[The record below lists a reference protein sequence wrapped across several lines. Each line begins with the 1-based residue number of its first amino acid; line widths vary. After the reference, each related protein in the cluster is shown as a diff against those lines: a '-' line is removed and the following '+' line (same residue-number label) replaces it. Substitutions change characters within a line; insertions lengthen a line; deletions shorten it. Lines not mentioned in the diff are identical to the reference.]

1 MNELEIHEMFMQ
13 RCIEI
18 AKKNSNNYYPNP
30 SVGALIVKNNK
41 IISEGCTSNYG
52 GSHAEV
58 NAISSIKNKSD
69 LINSTI
75 YVTLEPCSHYGKTPP
90 CSKLI
95 IESGIKKAVIGCADN
110 SSKVNGKGISMLKN
124 NGVDVISNVLEEDC
138 IKLHRNFLHFNKYK
152 KPYIILKWAQTKNGY
167 VAPKSKIKVSP
178 VYITS
183 KSSRQIVH
191 KWRSEEQAILVGFNT
206 IIQDNPKL
214 TTRMVKG
221 GNPIRIVVCD
231 DRKIVKKFNVF
242 NDEAETIIIN
252 LDSCNKNISEAKK
265 ICDDLFK
272 NNIISVI
279 VEGGPKT
286 LNYFLMENLWDE
298 ARIFIGEKEFSNGIK
313 APEIELKNSLF
324 KLIDNDKLYIIEN
337 EYNQ

>member
-1 MNELEIHEMFMQ
+1 M
-13 RCIEI
+13 
-18 AKKNSNNYYPNP
+18 
-30 SVGALIVKNNK
+30 VGCVIVLNDK
-41 IISEGCTSNYG
+41 IIGEGYTSPFG
-52 GSHAEV
+52 GAHAEV
-58 NAISSIKNKSD
+58 NAINSVANKED
-69 LINSTI
+69 LKNSTL
-75 YVTLEPCSHYGKTPP
+75 YVTLEPCNHYGKTPP
-90 CSKLI
+90 CCDLI
-95 IESGIKKAVIGCADN
+95 INYKIPKVVIGCLDPN
-110 SSKVNGKGISMLKN
+110 EKVNGKGIAKLKAS
-124 NGVDVISNVLEEDC
+124 GCEVITEFESELCNRHH
-138 IKLHRNFLHFNKYK
+138 KRFLTFFK
-152 KPYIILKWAQTKNGY
+152 KKRPYIILKWAQTKNGY
-167 VAPKSKIKVSP
+167 VAPKSKIKESP

-231 DRKIVKKFNVF
+231 DRKIVKKFNIF

-252 LDSCNKNISEAKK
+252 LDSCNKNISDAKK

-298 ARIFIGEKEFSNGIK
+298 ARIFISEKEFSNGIK

>member
-1 MNELEIHEMFMQ
+1 MVGCVIV
-13 RCIEI
+13 
-18 AKKNSNNYYPNP
+18 SND
-30 SVGALIVKNNK
+30 K
-41 IISEGCTSNYG
+41 IIGEGYTSPFG
-52 GSHAEV
+52 GAHAEV
-58 NAISSIKNKSD
+58 NAINSVVNKED
-69 LINSTI
+69 LKNSTL
-75 YVTLEPCSHYGKTPP
+75 YVTLEPCNHYGKTPP
-90 CSKLI
+90 CCDLI
-95 IESGIKKAVIGCADN
+95 INYKIPKVVIGCLDPN
-110 SSKVNGKGISMLKN
+110 EKVNGKGIAKLKAS
-124 NGVDVISNVLEEDC
+124 GCEVITEFESELCNRHH
-138 IKLHRNFLHFNKYK
+138 KRFLTFFK
-152 KPYIILKWAQTKNGY
+152 KKRPYIILKWAQTKNGY
-167 VAPKSKIKVSP
+167 VAPKSKIKESP

-272 NNIISVI
+272 KNIISVI

-298 ARIFIGEKEFSNGIK
+298 ARIFISEKGFINGIK
-313 APEIELKNSLF
+313 APEIELNNSFSRLV
-324 KLIDNDKLYIIEN
+324 DNDKLYIIEN

>member
-1 MNELEIHEMFMQ
+1 M
-13 RCIEI
+13 
-18 AKKNSNNYYPNP
+18 
-30 SVGALIVKNNK
+30 VGCVIVLNDK
-41 IISEGCTSNYG
+41 IIGEGYTSPFG
-52 GSHAEV
+52 GAHAEV
-58 NAISSIKNKSD
+58 NAINSVINKED
-69 LINSTI
+69 LKNSTL
-75 YVTLEPCSHYGKTPP
+75 YVTLEPCNHYGKTPP
-90 CSKLI
+90 CCDLI
-95 IESGIKKAVIGCADN
+95 INYKIPKVVIGCLDPN
-110 SSKVNGKGISMLKN
+110 EKVNGKGIAKLKAS
-124 NGVDVISNVLEEDC
+124 GCEVITEFESELCNRHH
-138 IKLHRNFLHFNKYK
+138 KRFLTFFK
-152 KPYIILKWAQTKNGY
+152 KKRPYIILKWAQTNNGY
-167 VAPKSKIKVSP
+167 VAPKSKIKESP

>member
-1 MNELEIHEMFMQ
+1 MVGCVIV
-13 RCIEI
+13 
-18 AKKNSNNYYPNP
+18 SND
-30 SVGALIVKNNK
+30 K
-41 IISEGCTSNYG
+41 IIGEGYTSPFG
-52 GSHAEV
+52 GAHAEV
-58 NAISSIKNKSD
+58 NAINSVVNKED
-69 LINSTI
+69 LKNSTL
-75 YVTLEPCSHYGKTPP
+75 YVTLEPCNHYGKTPP
-90 CSKLI
+90 CCDLI
-95 IESGIKKAVIGCADN
+95 INYKIPKVVIGCLDPN
-110 SSKVNGKGISMLKN
+110 EKVNGKGIAKLKAS
-124 NGVDVISNVLEEDC
+124 GCEVITEFESELCNRHH
-138 IKLHRNFLHFNKYK
+138 KRFLTFFK
-152 KPYIILKWAQTKNGY
+152 KKRPYIILKWAQTKNGY
-167 VAPKSKIKVSP
+167 VAPKSKIKESP

-298 ARIFIGEKEFSNGIK
+298 ARIFISEKGFINGIK
-313 APEIELKNSLF
+313 APEIELNNSFSRLV
-324 KLIDNDKLYIIEN
+324 DNDKLYIIEN

>member
-1 MNELEIHEMFMQ
+1 M
-13 RCIEI
+13 
-18 AKKNSNNYYPNP
+18 
-30 SVGALIVKNNK
+30 VGCVIVLNDK
-41 IISEGCTSNYG
+41 IIGEGYTSPFG
-52 GSHAEV
+52 GAHAEV
-58 NAISSIKNKSD
+58 NAINSVINKED
-69 LINSTI
+69 LKNSTL
-75 YVTLEPCSHYGKTPP
+75 YVTLEPCNHYGKTPP
-90 CSKLI
+90 CCDLI
-95 IESGIKKAVIGCADN
+95 INYKIPKVVIGCLDPN
-110 SSKVNGKGISMLKN
+110 EKVNGKGIAKLKAS
-124 NGVDVISNVLEEDC
+124 GCEVITEFESELCNRHH
-138 IKLHRNFLHFNKYK
+138 KRFLTFFK
-152 KPYIILKWAQTKNGY
+152 KKRPYIILKWAQTKNGY
-167 VAPKSKIKVSP
+167 VAPKSKIKESP

-221 GNPIRIVVCD
+221 SNPIRIVVCD
-231 DRKIVKKFNVF
+231 DRKIVKKFNIF

-252 LDSCNKNISEAKK
+252 LDSFDKNISNAKK
-265 ICDDLFK
+265 ICDVLFK

-324 KLIDNDKLYIIEN
+324 RLIDNDKLYIIEN

>member
-1 MNELEIHEMFMQ
+1 LGNT
-13 RCIEI
+13 
-18 AKKNSNNYYPNP
+18 APNP
-30 SVGALIVKNNK
+30 MVGCVIVLNDK
-41 IISEGCTSNYG
+41 IIGEGYTSPFG
-52 GSHAEV
+52 GAHAEV
-58 NAISSIKNKSD
+58 NAINSVINKED
-69 LINSTI
+69 LKNSTL
-75 YVTLEPCSHYGKTPP
+75 YVTLEPCNHYGKTPP
-90 CSKLI
+90 CCDLI
-95 IESGIKKAVIGCADN
+95 INYKIPKVVIGCLDPN
-110 SSKVNGKGISMLKN
+110 EKVNGKGIAKLKAS
-124 NGVDVISNVLEEDC
+124 GCEVITEFESELCNRHH
-138 IKLHRNFLHFNKYK
+138 KRFLTFFK
-152 KPYIILKWAQTKNGY
+152 KKRPYIILKWAQTKNGY
-167 VAPKSKIKVSP
+167 VAPKS
-178 VYITS
+178 ITS

-231 DRKIVKKFNVF
+231 DRRIVKKFNVF

-279 VEGGPKT
+279 IEGGPKT

-324 KLIDNDKLYIIEN
+324 RLIDNDKLYIIEN

>member
-1 MNELEIHEMFMQ
+1 M
-13 RCIEI
+13 
-18 AKKNSNNYYPNP
+18 
-30 SVGALIVKNNK
+30 VGCVIVLNDK
-41 IISEGCTSNYG
+41 IIGEGYTSPFG
-52 GSHAEV
+52 GAHAEV
-58 NAISSIKNKSD
+58 NAINSVINKED
-69 LINSTI
+69 LKNSTL
-75 YVTLEPCSHYGKTPP
+75 YVSLEPCSHHGKTPP
-90 CSKLI
+90 CCDLI
-95 IESGIKKAVIGCADN
+95 INYKIPKVVIGCLDPN
-110 SSKVNGKGISMLKN
+110 EKVNGKGIAKLKAS
-124 NGVDVISNVLEEDC
+124 GCEVITEFESELCNRHH
-138 IKLHRNFLHFNKYK
+138 KRFLTFFK
-152 KPYIILKWAQTKNGY
+152 KKRPYIILKWAQTKNGY
-167 VAPKSKIKVSP
+167 VAPKSKIKESP
-178 VYITS
+178 VYITN

-221 GNPIRIVVCD
+221 SNPIRIVVCD

-242 NDEAETIIIN
+242 NDEAKTIIIN

-265 ICDDLFK
+265 ICDELFK

-279 VEGGPKT
+279 IEGGPKT
-286 LNYFLMENLWDE
+286 LNYFIMENLWDE

-324 KLIDNDKLYIIEN
+324 RLIDNDKLYIIEN

>member
-1 MNELEIHEMFMQ
+1 MARAIEL
-13 RCIEI
+13 
-18 AKKNSNNYYPNP
+18 AKKGKLTDQPNP
-30 SVGALIVKNNK
+30 MVGCVIVLNDK
-41 IISEGCTSNYG
+41 IIGEGYTSPFG
-52 GSHAEV
+52 GAHAEV
-58 NAISSIKNKSD
+58 NAINSVINKED
-69 LINSTI
+69 LKNSTL
-75 YVTLEPCSHYGKTPP
+75 YVTLEPCNHYGKTPP
-90 CSKLI
+90 CCDLI
-95 IESGIKKAVIGCADN
+95 INYKIPKVVIGCLDPN
-110 SSKVNGKGISMLKN
+110 EKVNGKGIAKLKAS
-124 NGVDVISNVLEEDC
+124 GCEVITEFESELCNRHH
-138 IKLHRNFLHFNKYK
+138 KRFLTFFK
-152 KPYIILKWAQTKNGY
+152 KKRPYIILKWAQTKNGY
-167 VAPKSKIKVSP
+167 VAPKSKIKKSQVN
-178 VYITS
+178 ITS

-221 GNPIRIVVCD
+221 SNPIRIVVCD
-231 DRKIVKKFNVF
+231 DRRIVKKFNVF

-279 VEGGPKT
+279 IEGGPKT

-324 KLIDNDKLYIIEN
+324 RLIDNDKLYIIEN

>member
-1 MNELEIHEMFMQ
+1 LGNT
-13 RCIEI
+13 
-18 AKKNSNNYYPNP
+18 APNP
-30 SVGALIVKNNK
+30 MVGCVIVLNDK
-41 IISEGCTSNYG
+41 IIGEGYTSPFG
-52 GSHAEV
+52 GAHAEV
-58 NAISSIKNKSD
+58 NAINSVINKED
-69 LINSTI
+69 LKNSTL
-75 YVTLEPCSHYGKTPP
+75 YVTLEPCNHYGKTPP
-90 CSKLI
+90 CCDLI
-95 IESGIKKAVIGCADN
+95 INYKIPKVVIGCLDPN
-110 SSKVNGKGISMLKN
+110 EKVNGKGIAKLKAS
-124 NGVDVISNVLEEDC
+124 GCEVITEFESELCNRHH
-138 IKLHRNFLHFNKYK
+138 KRFLTFFK
-152 KPYIILKWAQTKNGY
+152 KKRPYIILKWAQTKNGY
-167 VAPKSKIKVSP
+167 VAPKSKIKESP

-242 NDEAETIIIN
+242 NDETETIIIN

-286 LNYFLMENLWDE
+286 LNYFLMEDLWDE

>member
-1 MNELEIHEMFMQ
+1 M
-13 RCIEI
+13 
-18 AKKNSNNYYPNP
+18 
-30 SVGALIVKNNK
+30 VGCVIVLNDK
-41 IISEGCTSNYG
+41 IIGEGYTSPFG
-52 GSHAEV
+52 GAHAEV
-58 NAISSIKNKSD
+58 NAINSVINKED
-69 LINSTI
+69 LKNSTL
-75 YVTLEPCSHYGKTPP
+75 YVTLEPCNHYGKTPP
-90 CSKLI
+90 CCDLI
-95 IESGIKKAVIGCADN
+95 INYKIPKVVIGCLDPN
-110 SSKVNGKGISMLKN
+110 EKVNGKGIAKLKAS
-124 NGVDVISNVLEEDC
+124 GCEVITEFENELC
-138 IKLHRNFLHFNKYK
+138 NRHHKRFLTFFK
-152 KPYIILKWAQTKNGY
+152 KKRPYIILKWAQTKNGY
-167 VAPKSKIKVSP
+167 VAPKSKIKESP

-313 APEIELKNSLF
+313 APEIKLKNSLF

>member
-1 MNELEIHEMFMQ
+1 M
-13 RCIEI
+13 
-18 AKKNSNNYYPNP
+18 
-30 SVGALIVKNNK
+30 VGCVIVLNDK
-41 IISEGCTSNYG
+41 IIGEGYTSPFG
-52 GSHAEV
+52 GAHAEV
-58 NAISSIKNKSD
+58 NAINSVANKED
-69 LINSTI
+69 LKNSTL
-75 YVTLEPCSHYGKTPP
+75 YVTLEPCNHYGKTPP
-90 CSKLI
+90 CCDLI
-95 IESGIKKAVIGCADN
+95 INYKIPKVVIGCLDPN
-110 SSKVNGKGISMLKN
+110 EKVNGKGIAKLKAS
-124 NGVDVISNVLEEDC
+124 GCEVITEFESELCNRHH
-138 IKLHRNFLHFNKYK
+138 KRFLTFFK
-152 KPYIILKWAQTKNGY
+152 KKRPYIILKWAQTKNGY
-167 VAPKSKIKVSP
+167 VAPKSKIKESP

-298 ARIFIGEKEFSNGIK
+298 ARIFIGEKEFINGIK

-324 KLIDNDKLYIIEN
+324 RLIDNDKLYIIEN

>member
-1 MNELEIHEMFMQ
+1 M
-13 RCIEI
+13 
-18 AKKNSNNYYPNP
+18 
-30 SVGALIVKNNK
+30 VGCVIVLNDK
-41 IISEGCTSNYG
+41 IIGEGYTSPFG
-52 GSHAEV
+52 GAHAEV
-58 NAISSIKNKSD
+58 NAINSVANKED
-69 LINSTI
+69 LKNSTL
-75 YVTLEPCSHYGKTPP
+75 YVTLEPCNHYGKTPP
-90 CSKLI
+90 CCDLI
-95 IESGIKKAVIGCADN
+95 INYKIPKVVIGCLDPN
-110 SSKVNGKGISMLKN
+110 EKVNGKGIAKLKAS
-124 NGVDVISNVLEEDC
+124 GCEVITEFESELCNRHH
-138 IKLHRNFLHFNKYK
+138 KRFLTFFK
-152 KPYIILKWAQTKNGY
+152 KKRPYIILKWAQTKNGY
-167 VAPKSKIKVSP
+167 VAPKSKIKESP

-252 LDSCNKNISEAKK
+252 LDSCNKNISDAKK

>member
-1 MNELEIHEMFMQ
+1 MVG
-13 RCIEI
+13 CI
-18 AKKNSNNYYPNP
+18 
-30 SVGALIVKNNK
+30 IVLNDK
-41 IISEGCTSNYG
+41 IIGEGYTSPFG
-52 GSHAEV
+52 GAHAEV
-58 NAISSIKNKSD
+58 NAINSVINKED
-69 LINSTI
+69 LKNSTL
-75 YVTLEPCSHYGKTPP
+75 YVTLEPCNHYGKTPP
-90 CSKLI
+90 CCDLI
-95 IESGIKKAVIGCADN
+95 INYKIPKVVIGCLDPN
-110 SSKVNGKGISMLKN
+110 EKVNGKGIAKLKAS
-124 NGVDVISNVLEEDC
+124 GCEVITEFESELCNRHH
-138 IKLHRNFLHFNKYK
+138 KRFLTFFK
-152 KPYIILKWAQTKNGY
+152 KKRPYIILKWAQTKNGY
-167 VAPKSKIKVSP
+167 VAPKSKIKESP

-221 GNPIRIVVCD
+221 SNPIRIVVCD
-231 DRKIVKKFNVF
+231 DRKILKKFNVF

-324 KLIDNDKLYIIEN
+324 RLIDNDKLYIIEN

>member
-1 MNELEIHEMFMQ
+1 LGNT
-13 RCIEI
+13 
-18 AKKNSNNYYPNP
+18 APNP
-30 SVGALIVKNNK
+30 MVGCVIVLNDK
-41 IISEGCTSNYG
+41 IIGEGYTSPFG
-52 GSHAEV
+52 GAHAEV
-58 NAISSIKNKSD
+58 NAINSVINKED
-69 LINSTI
+69 LKNSTL
-75 YVTLEPCSHYGKTPP
+75 YVSLEPCSHHGKTPP
-90 CSKLI
+90 CCDLI
-95 IESGIKKAVIGCADN
+95 INYKIPKVVIGCLDPN
-110 SSKVNGKGISMLKN
+110 EKVNGKGIAKLKAS
-124 NGVDVISNVLEEDC
+124 GCEVITEFESELCNRHH
-138 IKLHRNFLHFNKYK
+138 KRFLTFFK
-152 KPYIILKWAQTKNGY
+152 KKRPYIILKWAQTKNGY
-167 VAPKSKIKVSP
+167 VAPKSKIKESP
-178 VYITS
+178 VYITN

-221 GNPIRIVVCD
+221 SNPIRIVVCD
-231 DRKIVKKFNVF
+231 DRRIVKKFNVF

-265 ICDDLFK
+265 ICDELFK

-279 VEGGPKT
+279 IEGGPKT
-286 LNYFLMENLWDE
+286 LNYFIMENLWDE

-324 KLIDNDKLYIIEN
+324 RLIDNDKLYIIEN

>member
-1 MNELEIHEMFMQ
+1 M
-13 RCIEI
+13 
-18 AKKNSNNYYPNP
+18 
-30 SVGALIVKNNK
+30 VGCVIVLNDK
-41 IISEGCTSNYG
+41 IIGEGYTSPFG
-52 GSHAEV
+52 GAHAEV
-58 NAISSIKNKSD
+58 NAINSVINKED
-69 LINSTI
+69 LKNSTL
-75 YVTLEPCSHYGKTPP
+75 YVTLEPCNHYGKTPP
-90 CSKLI
+90 CCDLI
-95 IESGIKKAVIGCADN
+95 INYKIPKVVIGCLDPN
-110 SSKVNGKGISMLKN
+110 EKVNGKGIAKLKAS
-124 NGVDVISNVLEEDC
+124 GCEVITEFESELCNRHH
-138 IKLHRNFLHFNKYK
+138 KRFLTFFK
-152 KPYIILKWAQTKNGY
+152 KKRPYIILKWAQTKNGY
-167 VAPKSKIKVSP
+167 VAPKSKIKESP

-221 GNPIRIVVCD
+221 SNPIRIVVCD

>member
-1 MNELEIHEMFMQ
+1 M
-13 RCIEI
+13 
-18 AKKNSNNYYPNP
+18 
-30 SVGALIVKNNK
+30 VGCVIVLNDK
-41 IISEGCTSNYG
+41 IIGEGYTSPFG
-52 GSHAEV
+52 GAHAEV
-58 NAISSIKNKSD
+58 NAINSVINKED
-69 LINSTI
+69 LKNSTL
-75 YVTLEPCSHYGKTPP
+75 YVTLEPCNHYGKTPP
-90 CSKLI
+90 CCDLI
-95 IESGIKKAVIGCADN
+95 INYKIPKVVIGCLDPN
-110 SSKVNGKGISMLKN
+110 EKVNGKGIAKLKAS
-124 NGVDVISNVLEEDC
+124 GCEVIIEFESELCNRHH
-138 IKLHRNFLHFNKYK
+138 KRFLTFFK
-152 KPYIILKWAQTKNGY
+152 KKRPYIILKWAQTKNGY
-167 VAPKSKIKVSP
+167 VAPKSKIKELP

>member
-1 MNELEIHEMFMQ
+1 M
-13 RCIEI
+13 
-18 AKKNSNNYYPNP
+18 
-30 SVGALIVKNNK
+30 VGCVIVLNDK
-41 IISEGCTSNYG
+41 IIGEGYTSPFG
-52 GSHAEV
+52 GAHAEV
-58 NAISSIKNKSD
+58 NAINSVINKED
-69 LINSTI
+69 LKNSTL
-75 YVTLEPCSHYGKTPP
+75 YVTLEPCNHYGKTPP
-90 CSKLI
+90 CCDLI
-95 IESGIKKAVIGCADN
+95 INYKIPKVVIGCLDPN
-110 SSKVNGKGISMLKN
+110 EKVNGKGIAKLKAS
-124 NGVDVISNVLEEDC
+124 GCEVITEFESELCNRHH
-138 IKLHRNFLHFNKYK
+138 KRFLTFFK
-152 KPYIILKWAQTKNGY
+152 KKRPYIILKWAQTKNGF
-167 VAPKSKIKVSP
+167 VAPTNKTKESP
-178 VYITS
+178 VYITN
-183 KSSRQIVH
+183 KLSRQIVH

-324 KLIDNDKLYIIEN
+324 RLIDNDKLYIIEN
-337 EYNQ
+337 ENNQ

>member
-1 MNELEIHEMFMQ
+1 LGNT
-13 RCIEI
+13 
-18 AKKNSNNYYPNP
+18 APNP
-30 SVGALIVKNNK
+30 MVGCVIVLNDK
-41 IISEGCTSNYG
+41 IIGEGYTSPFG
-52 GSHAEV
+52 GAHAEV
-58 NAISSIKNKSD
+58 NAINSVINKED
-69 LINSTI
+69 LKNSTL
-75 YVTLEPCSHYGKTPP
+75 YVTLEPCNHYGKTPP
-90 CSKLI
+90 CCDLI
-95 IESGIKKAVIGCADN
+95 INYKIPKVVIGCLDPN
-110 SSKVNGKGISMLKN
+110 EKVNGKGIAKLKAS
-124 NGVDVISNVLEEDC
+124 GCEVITEFESELCNRHH
-138 IKLHRNFLHFNKYK
+138 KRFLTFFK
-152 KPYIILKWAQTKNGY
+152 KKRPYIILKWAQTKNGY
-167 VAPKSKIKVSP
+167 VAPKSKIKESP

-298 ARIFIGEKEFSNGIK
+298 ARIFIGEKEFGNGIK

>member
-1 MNELEIHEMFMQ
+1 M
-13 RCIEI
+13 
-18 AKKNSNNYYPNP
+18 
-30 SVGALIVKNNK
+30 VGCVIVLNDK
-41 IISEGCTSNYG
+41 IIGEGYTSPFG
-52 GSHAEV
+52 GAHAEV
-58 NAISSIKNKSD
+58 NAINSVINKED
-69 LINSTI
+69 LKNSTL
-75 YVTLEPCSHYGKTPP
+75 YVTLEPCNHYGKTPP
-90 CSKLI
+90 CCDLI
-95 IESGIKKAVIGCADN
+95 INYKIPKVVIGCLDPN
-110 SSKVNGKGISMLKN
+110 EKVNGKGIAKLKAS
-124 NGVDVISNVLEEDC
+124 GCEVITEFESELCNRHH
-138 IKLHRNFLHFNKYK
+138 KRFLTFFK
-152 KPYIILKWAQTKNGY
+152 KKRPYIILKWAQTKNGY
-167 VAPKSKIKVSP
+167 VAPKSKIKESP
-178 VYITS
+178 VYITT

-221 GNPIRIVVCD
+221 SNPIRIVVCD
-231 DRKIVKKFNVF
+231 DRKILKKFNVF

-298 ARIFIGEKEFSNGIK
+298 ARIFIGENEFSDGIK

-324 KLIDNDKLYIIEN
+324 ELIGNDKLYIIEN

>member
-1 MNELEIHEMFMQ
+1 M
-13 RCIEI
+13 
-18 AKKNSNNYYPNP
+18 
-30 SVGALIVKNNK
+30 VGCVIVLNDK
-41 IISEGCTSNYG
+41 IIGEGYTSPFG
-52 GSHAEV
+52 GAHAEV
-58 NAISSIKNKSD
+58 NAINSVINKED
-69 LINSTI
+69 LKNSTL
-75 YVTLEPCSHYGKTPP
+75 YVSLEPCSHHGKTPP
-90 CSKLI
+90 CCDLI
-95 IESGIKKAVIGCADN
+95 INYKIPKVVIGCLDPN
-110 SSKVNGKGISMLKN
+110 EKVNGKGIAKLKAS
-124 NGVDVISNVLEEDC
+124 GCEVITEFESELCNRHH
-138 IKLHRNFLHFNKYK
+138 KRFLTFFK
-152 KPYIILKWAQTKNGY
+152 KKRPYIILKWAQTKNGY
-167 VAPKSKIKVSP
+167 VAPKSKIKESP
-178 VYITS
+178 VYITN

-221 GNPIRIVVCD
+221 SNPIRIVVCD
-231 DRKIVKKFNVF
+231 DRRIVKKFNVF

-279 VEGGPKT
+279 IEGGPKT

-298 ARIFIGEKEFSNGIK
+298 ARIFIAEKEFSNGIK

-324 KLIDNDKLYIIEN
+324 RLIDNDKLYIIEN

>member
-1 MNELEIHEMFMQ
+1 M
-13 RCIEI
+13 
-18 AKKNSNNYYPNP
+18 
-30 SVGALIVKNNK
+30 VGCVIVLNDK
-41 IISEGCTSNYG
+41 IIGEGYTSPFG
-52 GSHAEV
+52 GAHAEV
-58 NAISSIKNKSD
+58 NAINSVINKED
-69 LINSTI
+69 LKNSTL
-75 YVTLEPCSHYGKTPP
+75 YVTLEPCNHYGKTPP
-90 CSKLI
+90 CCDLI
-95 IESGIKKAVIGCADN
+95 INYKIPKVVIGCLDPN
-110 SSKVNGKGISMLKN
+110 EKVNGKGIAKLKAS
-124 NGVDVISNVLEEDC
+124 GCEVITEFESELCNRHH
-138 IKLHRNFLHFNKYK
+138 KRFLTFFK
-152 KPYIILKWAQTKNGY
+152 KKRPYIILKWAQTKNGY
-167 VAPKSKIKVSP
+167 VAPKSKIKESP
-178 VYITS
+178 VYITT

-221 GNPIRIVVCD
+221 SNPIRIVVCD

-265 ICDDLFK
+265 ICDELFK

-298 ARIFIGEKEFSNGIK
+298 ARIFIGENEFSNGIK

>member
-1 MNELEIHEMFMQ
+1 M
-13 RCIEI
+13 
-18 AKKNSNNYYPNP
+18 
-30 SVGALIVKNNK
+30 VGCVIVLNDK
-41 IISEGCTSNYG
+41 IIGEGYTSPFG
-52 GSHAEV
+52 GAHAEV
-58 NAISSIKNKSD
+58 NAINSVINKED
-69 LINSTI
+69 LKNSTL
-75 YVTLEPCSHYGKTPP
+75 YVTLEPCNHYGKTPP
-90 CSKLI
+90 CCDLI
-95 IESGIKKAVIGCADN
+95 INYKIPKVVIGCLDPN
-110 SSKVNGKGISMLKN
+110 EKVNGKGIAKLKAS
-124 NGVDVISNVLEEDC
+124 GCEVITEFESELCNRHH
-138 IKLHRNFLHFNKYK
+138 KRFLTFFK
-152 KPYIILKWAQTKNGY
+152 KKRPYIILKWAQTKNGY
-167 VAPKSKIKVSP
+167 VAPKSKIKESP

-252 LDSCNKNISEAKK
+252 LDSCNKNISDAKK

-298 ARIFIGEKEFSNGIK
+298 ARIFISEKEFSNGIK

>member
-1 MNELEIHEMFMQ
+1 LGNT
-13 RCIEI
+13 
-18 AKKNSNNYYPNP
+18 APNP
-30 SVGALIVKNNK
+30 MVGCVIVLNDK
-41 IISEGCTSNYG
+41 IIGEGYTSPFG
-52 GSHAEV
+52 GAHAEV
-58 NAISSIKNKSD
+58 NAINSVINKED
-69 LINSTI
+69 LKNSTL
-75 YVTLEPCSHYGKTPP
+75 YVSLEPCSHHGKTPP
-90 CSKLI
+90 CCDLI
-95 IESGIKKAVIGCADN
+95 INYKIPKVVIGCLDPN
-110 SSKVNGKGISMLKN
+110 EKVNGKGIAKLKAS
-124 NGVDVISNVLEEDC
+124 GCEVITEFESELCNRHH
-138 IKLHRNFLHFNKYK
+138 KRFLTFFK
-152 KPYIILKWAQTKNGY
+152 KKRPYIILKWAQTKNGY
-167 VAPKSKIKVSP
+167 VAPKSKIKESP
-178 VYITS
+178 VYITN

-265 ICDDLFK
+265 ICDELFK

-279 VEGGPKT
+279 IEGGPKT
-286 LNYFLMENLWDE
+286 LNYFIMENLWDE

-324 KLIDNDKLYIIEN
+324 RLIDNDKLYIIEN

>member
-1 MNELEIHEMFMQ
+1 M
-13 RCIEI
+13 
-18 AKKNSNNYYPNP
+18 
-30 SVGALIVKNNK
+30 VGCVIVLNNK
-41 IISEGCTSNYG
+41 IIGEGYTSPFG
-52 GSHAEV
+52 GAHAEV
-58 NAISSIKNKSD
+58 NAINSVANKED
-69 LINSTI
+69 LKNSTL
-75 YVTLEPCSHYGKTPP
+75 YVTLEPCNHYGKTPP
-90 CSKLI
+90 CCDLI
-95 IESGIKKAVIGCADN
+95 INYKIPKVVIGCLDPN
-110 SSKVNGKGISMLKN
+110 EKVNGKGIAKLKAS
-124 NGVDVISNVLEEDC
+124 GCEVITEFESELCNRHH
-138 IKLHRNFLHFNKYK
+138 KRFLTFFK
-152 KPYIILKWAQTKNGY
+152 KKRPYIILKWAQTKNGY
-167 VAPKSKIKVSP
+167 VAPKSKIKESP

-231 DRKIVKKFNVF
+231 DRKIVKKFNIF

-252 LDSCNKNISEAKK
+252 LDSINKNISNAKK
-265 ICDDLFK
+265 ICDTLFK

-286 LNYFLMENLWDE
+286 MNYFLMENLWDE

-337 EYNQ
+337 ENNQ

>member
-1 MNELEIHEMFMQ
+1 M
-13 RCIEI
+13 
-18 AKKNSNNYYPNP
+18 
-30 SVGALIVKNNK
+30 VGCVIVLNDK
-41 IISEGCTSNYG
+41 IIGEGYTSPFG
-52 GSHAEV
+52 GAHAEV
-58 NAISSIKNKSD
+58 NAINSVINKED
-69 LINSTI
+69 LKNSTM
-75 YVTLEPCSHYGKTPP
+75 YVTLEPCNHYGKTPP
-90 CSKLI
+90 CCDLI
-95 IESGIKKAVIGCADN
+95 INYKIPKVVIWCLDPN
-110 SSKVNGKGISMLKN
+110 VKVNGKGIAKLKAS
-124 NGVDVISNVLEEDC
+124 GCEVITEFESELCNRHH
-138 IKLHRNFLHFNKYK
+138 KRFLTFFK
-152 KPYIILKWAQTKNGY
+152 KKRPYIILKWAQTKNGY
-167 VAPKSKIKVSP
+167 VAPKSKIKESP

-183 KSSRQIVH
+183 KSSKQIVH

-221 GNPIRIVVCD
+221 GNPIRIVICD

-272 NNIISVI
+272 NNIISVL

-324 KLIDNDKLYIIEN
+324 RLIDNDKLYIIEN